1 MWRHVALRN
10 YGNSFGMLMFG
21 AKKSPKRAKII
32 QCNTNKSERFIPLEC
47 KVNYSATLELVSPP
61 PPPNVYAFRC
71 QKFISCWSSSLE
83 RSTICA
89 PGLTFDCFKRGLKG
103 TLRRRIAYIFFG
115 PPGKY
120 MKYFSIAK
128 LFLIALL
135 RNNYLSPKCIGD

>member
-32 QCNTNKSERFIPLEC
+32 QCNTNKSERFNPSEC

-61 PPPNVYAFRC
+61 PPQRLRVSVSEVYQLLVLKFGTVYHLRC
-71 QKFISCWSSSLE
+71 
-83 RSTICA
+83 
-89 PGLTFDCFKRGLKG
+89 LTFDCFKRGLKG

-120 MKYFSIAK
+120 I
-128 LFLIALL
+128 L
-135 RNNYLSPKCIGD
+135 